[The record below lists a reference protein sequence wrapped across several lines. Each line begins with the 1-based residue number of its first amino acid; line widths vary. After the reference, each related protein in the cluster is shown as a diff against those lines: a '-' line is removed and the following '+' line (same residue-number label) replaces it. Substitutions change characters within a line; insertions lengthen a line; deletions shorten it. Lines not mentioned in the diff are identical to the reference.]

1 MHLLTQSTLL
11 RALGWSLLN
20 SFWQMAFLWL
30 VYVFFTNIF
39 RRASSGVRYGL
50 AVLLLGAGTVWA
62 GISFFNAFL
71 SAGDPAQS
79 YQPGIP
85 YFSQAHWTGAILLAG
100 RRLINES
107 IPWCSTLYLVTLLFL
122 FARYA
127 KQYLYSRRLMR
138 MELSKAAPE
147 LRVFTA
153 QTGRRM
159 GIKKEVGVWLSS
171 LVEGPV
177 TLGCLKPVIL
187 IPLATVSNLTP
198 QQVEALILHELAHIR
213 RHDYLLHLWIAAVEI
228 LFFFNPFAGLIIRNI
243 QKEREH
249 RCDDLVLQFRYDPH
263 AYVSALLTLARNIRH
278 NHGLVLAATGSNDR
292 LLLQRARRILKLK
305 NLPEPLG
312 GRSVVFLFLT
322 LLMTGTMFLQPAVF
336 PLSRTTE
343 NPVATIDADV
353 KKAEDKPVVTEAK
366 TATFITIHLPV
377 QEKPTHHP
385 VKKPA
390 RTHMQGTED
399 KDNISDYADKDLIQA
414 SELSDDNSDK
424 DENDLVGYAS
434 IVQKRDYSIDAYTG
448 TTITARKKAAAPAQK
463 PEVSLSA
470 QPGIGCVVE
479 IPAPYVPHSS
489 FSVQYIQDSTT
500 LPAEQFVYL
509 QQMAT
514 QQVELAV
521 NQMKKELQIQL
532 RLLEHANARERPELK
547 QKRQILLE
555 QLKLQQ
561 QYLEKQ
567 QQLQRKLERVGKK
580 KVIVVI

>member
-30 VYVFFTNIF
+30 TYVFFTNIF

-50 AVLLLGAGTVWA
+50 AVILLGAGTVWT

-79 YQPGIP
+79 YQLGIP
-85 YFSQAHWTGAILLAG
+85 YFSHAHWVGSILLTG
-100 RRLINES
+100 RQLINES
-107 IPWCSTLYLVTLLFL
+107 IPWCSTLYLLTLLFL
-122 FARYA
+122 FARYG

-138 MELSKAAPE
+138 TGLSKAAPE
-147 LRVFTA
+147 LRIFAA

-171 LVEGPV
+171 LVEGPI
-177 TLGCLKPVIL
+177 TLGSFKPVIL

-213 RHDYLLHLWIAAVEI
+213 RHDYLLHLWIAAVEV
-228 LFFFNPFAGLIIRNI
+228 LFFFNPFARTIIRNI

-263 AYVSALLTLARNIRH
+263 AYVSALLTMARNIRH
-278 NHGLVLAATGSNDR
+278 SHRLVLAATGSNDR

-322 LLMTGTMFLQPAVF
+322 LLMTGTMFLRPAVF
-336 PLSRTTE
+336 PVSRTTE
-343 NPVATIDADV
+343 NPVAMIDAAG
-353 KKAEDKPVVTEAK
+353 KKGQDRTAATEVRM
-366 TATFITIHLPV
+366 ATFITFNLPV
-377 QEKPTHHP
+377 QEKPAPHP

-390 RTHMQGTED
+390 RTHIQDAED
-399 KDNISDYADKDLIQA
+399 KDDVSEYADERLIQA
-414 SELSDDNSDK
+414 SELSDDNNDK
-424 DENDLVGYAS
+424 DESDLVGYAS

-448 TTITARKKAAAPAQK
+448 TAVTTRKKTAAPSQK
-463 PEVSLSA
+463 PEISSSA
-470 QPGIGCVVE
+470 QPGIGCIVE
-479 IPAPYVPHSS
+479 IPAPYVPNSS
-489 FSVQYIQDSTT
+489 FSIQYMQDSTT

-514 QQVELAV
+514 QQVEQAV

-532 RLLEHANARERPELK
+532 RLLEQANAQERPELR

-580 KVIVVI
+580 KIIVII